1 MTTSEMAT
9 CPSPTVLSDFLSGR
23 LAPTML
29 QQCESHVAQCPECHE
44 TLREISPSDT
54 LSDQVAMA
62 MMPDE
67 AMDAAINAVP
77 DAEVEAMISRASS
90 SDFRERSLTDH
101 KSDESQTGEPSRQSD
116 RLDAEI
122 LADRAAEVLRCIEPD
137 DEDSLTPTMPI
148 GSDNGPSLG
157 TLGDYRLL
165 RLVGAGAT
173 GVVFQALDM
182 PLDRL
187 VALKILRPSLGP
199 ISRQRFLAE
208 ARSAAS
214 IEHANVV
221 TIFQVGQTDQ
231 LAFIAMPWQPGETL
245 AAKLDRGESF
255 DETLIRK
262 WVAEIAAGLH
272 AAHGQQ
278 LVHRDIKPA
287 NIWITEDDQNVR
299 ILDFGLARIAD
310 ETPGL
315 TATGMLAGTPNYMS
329 PEQARGQELDGRSDL
344 FSLGCV
350 LYQLLTGRMPFGG
363 PNILATLQ
371 AIVSHEPTPPC
382 LTSTWSKFH
391 SRDLSDLA
399 MCLLEKQSDN
409 RPQSADQLQVLLAE
423 PRARWPIAVAKYRST
438 AAEAPTDQPAK
449 VRTGRSN
456 RGRFTAAVAAG
467 ALGLAA
473 WMWGPQV
480 FRIVTDRGE
489 VVVETLDQNVEVRV
503 LESGNRIRVVDAG
516 GGTSFDLDAGAY
528 QIEAVDRESQQPMNV
543 KPTTI
548 MISRGGKQV
557 VKVTQ
562 RPLNFP
568 AQVGAS
574 NGPTKSDW
582 NERPRNR
589 YSRTNTIYDRNSDTR
604 NSPLQAMDLAGTADP
619 SDPRLATREDTSSSY
634 SLRSDDSLPPAFS
647 DRPATRA
654 EVRSLTR
661 DQAFAERR
669 RMDLNRSDTADRRF
683 ATGEDPTDLSI
694 GSEDGF
700 EMGYGDR
707 PATSENFQTPWR
719 QTEINRDEDR
729 LVAAPD
735 DRRRSDDRWGSTFRN
750 STEPSFNDDT
760 RSRELAATVDARVSR
775 EEKPSPAA
783 APEPIA
789 PPSEPLYQGRTFDH
803 WLQVA
808 KFDRDYKACAEA
820 LKACAMTADE
830 ESQKEALLA
839 VTRTLVRKFGTNII
853 GANDRT
859 DQYYTAFLEV
869 MQSTTPEQT
878 FDFFVREANDGNR
891 RSRNFLWAW
900 AARLQESVDTLSP
913 IPGATLEYF
922 HEHLPQLFE
931 AINTAWTIDE
941 DSDFAVGI
949 LNSTLVRETDALDA
963 FAQSPLYER
972 LKQTILTTETA
983 AAGNVPYVAARYFA
997 NDPEV
1002 FSQYESILLDGTAN
1016 KFQQQTA
1023 WNTFLASDVG
1033 LKSEKFA
1040 TRVTELSLKVI
1051 DNAVGTEELVK
1062 LARNGVPVGLM
1073 RKEIIETALRRINDA
1088 MDAMKEP
1095 QRADA
1100 AIKLEALQQTVIPL
1114 EIPEDPFGDP
1124 APEIWIQFNDSEVS
1138 NDMGYLIA
1146 KLRGETLPTLQKNSV
1161 FKRNLGGGGWGGMG
1175 GGGMGGGGMF

>member
-382 LTSTWSKFH
+382 LTLTWSKFH

-528 QIEAVDRESQQPMNV
+528 QIEAVDRESQRPMNV
-543 KPTTI
+543 RPTTI

-562 RPLNFP
+562 RPVQP
-568 AQVGAS
+568 AARSGV
-574 NGPTKSDW
+574 N
-582 NERPRNR
+582 
-589 YSRTNTIYDRNSDTR
+589 DR
-604 NSPLQAMDLAGTADP
+604 LLVADN
-619 SDPRLATREDTSSSY
+619 D
-634 SLRSDDSLPPAFS
+634 
-647 DRPATRA
+647 
-654 EVRSLTR
+654 
-661 DQAFAERR
+661 
-669 RMDLNRSDTADRRF
+669 DRRV
-683 ATGEDPTDLSI
+683 ATGYRLL
-694 GSEDGF
+694 
-700 EMGYGDR
+700 
-707 PATSENFQTPWR
+707 PATSDGVDSRTRRYEDYRGRTPMLANPLD
-719 QTEINRDEDR
+719 QGT
-729 LVAAPD
+729 
-735 DRRRSDDRWGSTFRN
+735 RRRPAFQKNSTFRN
-750 STEPSFNDDT
+750 STEPSFNGDT
-760 RSRELAATVDARVSR
+760 RSRELAATGDARVSR
-775 EEKPSPAA
+775 EEIPSPAA

-830 ESQKEALLA
+830 ESQKETLLA

-853 GANDRT
+853 GDNGRT

-869 MQSTTPEQT
+869 IQSTTPEQT

-931 AINTAWTIDE
+931 AVNTAWTIDE

-1175 GGGMGGGGMF
+1175 GGGGGMF